1 MKKKISILGST
12 GSIGVNALNVI
23 RNISNNFKI
32 IHLTGN
38 TNSELMIEQS
48 REFNPDSIVMKNEAA
63 AEKVKKELVNDGV
76 EVLSGRNNLLKTAKN
91 KSVDLVLNAL
101 VGSSGMEPT
110 LNALKAGVD
119 VALSNKE
126 SLVVAGDIITAAMNS
141 SGAKLF
147 PVDSEHSAIWQC
159 MLGES
164 LDDIERIILTGSGG
178 PFRERPLKTF
188 DNILVSEA
196 LNHPNWD
203 MGKKITIDSATMMN
217 KGLEVIEAYWLFNM
231 QVSQIDIIVHPQSI
245 IHSMIE
251 FKDGSIKAQM
261 GVPDMK
267 IPIQY
272 ALTYPNHLEA
282 PWERLDFAM
291 LGDLSFQAP
300 DFDRFPCIKL
310 AYLALDKM
318 GTTPAVLNMANDYCV
333 YKFLDE
339 KIKFT
344 DIPVIIESAMNNHEW
359 TENPNLDYLKELDL
373 WTENFVNNFNSLEH
387 IT

>member
-48 REFNPDSIVMKNEAA
+48 REFNPDSIVMTNEAA

-159 MLGES
+159 MIGES

-196 LNHPNWD
+196 LYHPNWD

-339 KIKFT
+339 KINFT

-359 TENPNLDYLKELDL
+359 TENPKLDYLKELDL
-373 WTENFVNNFNSLEH
+373 WTENFVNNY
-387 IT
+387 

>member
-23 RNISNNFKI
+23 RNISKNFKI
-32 IHLTGN
+32 RHLTGN
-38 TNSELMIEQS
+38 TNSELMIKQS
-48 REFNPDSIVMKNEAA
+48 REFNPDSIVMINEAA
-63 AEKVKKELVNDGV
+63 AEKVKKELVNDVV
-76 EVLSGRNNLLKTAKN
+76 EFLSGRNNLLKIAKN

-101 VGSSGMEPT
+101 VGSHGMEPT

-126 SLVVAGDIITAAMNS
+126 SLVVAGDIITAAMNI

-267 IPIQY
+267 VPIQY
-272 ALTYPNHLEA
+272 ALTYPTHLEA
-282 PWERLDFAM
+282 PWESLDFAM

-373 WTENFVNNFNSLEH
+373 WTENFVNNF
-387 IT
+387 

>member
-1 MKKKISILGST
+1 
-12 GSIGVNALNVI
+12 
-23 RNISNNFKI
+23 
-32 IHLTGN
+32 
-38 TNSELMIEQS
+38 MIKQS
-48 REFNPDSIVMKNEAA
+48 REFNPDSIVMINEAA

-76 EVLSGRNNLLKTAKN
+76 EVLSGRNNLLKIAKN

-101 VGSSGMEPT
+101 VGSHGMEPT

-126 SLVVAGDIITAAMNS
+126 SLVVAGDIITAAMNI

-267 IPIQY
+267 VPIQY
-272 ALTYPNHLEA
+272 ALTYPTHLEA

-318 GTTPAVLNMANDYCV
+318 GTTPAVLNIANDYCV